1 MEPWHIIEIL
11 AAGLCTVLWW
21 KMRDDQTENKSRI
34 IALESQLSALKSD
47 HARSEER
54 DKAFEAGIAR
64 LTKAIDDFDSR
75 IGAKIEQLS
84 EVVNSVYRRF
94 SPPQGM
100 RKVIPREDK
109 E

>member
-1 MEPWHIIEIL
+1 MDSWRIVELL
-11 AAGLCTVLWW
+11 AAGLCTVLWR

-34 IALESQLSALKSD
+34 ATLEAQLAALKSD

-64 LTKAIDDFDSR
+64 LTKAIDDFDLR

-84 EVVNSVYRRF
+84 AVVNKAYGRF
-94 SPPQGM
+94 SPPHGM
-100 RKVIPREDK
+100 RKAIPREDK